1 MDKSMYIV
9 AITDNTWELRIYE
22 YPCEILREAEQFYNS
37 EQFNSLLIE
46 VINGKETILKRR

>member
-1 MDKSMYIV
+1 VDKSMYIV